1 MNAFSTFSGMSVR
14 VANNP
19 NSLVYINRF
28 AKPITL
34 DLSGL
39 NTTDLSATP
48 SYHISAAGLNTT
60 NQNTSLA
67 LLKYNNRPLVVSDFS
82 TSGGSYT
89 IMFKHA
95 ASQSPLSPL
104 NFLYPNV
111 VKLSAFYTS
120 VGQDFSAQFYSSL
133 SPGTIVPYV
142 ISGCTSEDL
151 NGASLTGTFAAPYQ
165 TITYSVA
172 SGTGSTIAMNISGGT
187 VQTITITNSNAIY
200 TI

>member
-19 NSLVYINRF
+19 NSLSYINKY

-111 VKLSAFYTS
+111 VKLSASYTS

-133 SPGTIVPYV
+133 SPGTIIPYS
-142 ISGCTSEDL
+142 ITGIPSSSL
-151 NGASLTGTFAAPYQ
+151 NNAVLSGTFTAPFQVINYRV
-165 TITYSVA
+165 TTAPTTDVFF
-172 SGTGSTIAMNISGGT
+172 NVSGGLST
-187 VQTITITNSNAIY
+187 PYYIR
-200 TI
+200 